1 MGKPVSNVPAS
12 NNCCFRLARGTFP
25 RTIRQ
30 VDREID
36 TDVLGMK
43 DDTELFG
50 ARAQVY
56 IVDEQ
61 SQALW
66 RYGIL
71 TR

>member
-43 DDTELFG
+43 DDTELLG